1 MPVLAPHVKNNPNI
15 SDISGKGE
23 ISGTVAAPDPR
34 VTQPVSAV
42 LAAEFPAVPRLT
54 VERCVADVWACA
66 EHLGVEVTP
75 AIIERIAREHLL
87 AMINSAPPSRR

>member
-1 MPVLAPHVKNNPNI
+1 M
-15 SDISGKGE
+15 
-23 ISGTVAAPDPR
+23 
-34 VTQPVSAV
+34 TQPVNAV
-42 LAAEFPAVPRLT
+42 LAAEFPAVPRPA

-87 AMINSAPPSRR
+87 AMINSAPPSSR